1 MRQRWPNPFARDED
15 STLPMPSRIM
25 YGVIWFWHI
34 VTVLTYGYFAF
45 SLLARNAASF
55 ELKTAIV
62 LALLAAQLGCY
73 VWFYVLCGRYPFP
86 AQAHAIYFGG
96 GLLAWTIE
104 YLLYPDL
111 FYLLFTFMGQAFG
124 LLAPAGAFAVM
135 GFVLLM
141 LFGQATD
148 WRFDGIAA
156 GQLYGMLIGFGGLA
170 AIYLFIY
177 GAMRTSANR
186 GQLIQELEQAK
197 RELESSRRHDAELA
211 VLRDRERIARDM
223 HDSLGHALVALTVQL
238 EAIQR
243 LYRIDPE
250 RASGQVDQMK
260 ALTRDSMDALRN
272 SIAGLR
278 MPGLEGRTLSE
289 ALAHLCETVGER
301 SHLSVRCSV
310 AHTLPELRPELADA
324 LWAVAQEALVN
335 VERHARAR
343 QVAVTLQ
350 RVDSQP
356 EWVELLVHDDGAGIA
371 SGDLQKAGHFGVRGM
386 RERLS
391 ALGGILEI
399 VSAGG
404 VRLRAAAPLLRGD
417 LAEVPA

>member
-1 MRQRWPNPFARDED
+1 
-15 STLPMPSRIM
+15 M

-45 SLLARNAASF
+45 SVLARNAAAF

-73 VWFYVLCGRYPFP
+73 VWFYVLSGRYPFP

-141 LFGQATD
+141 LFDQATD
-148 WRFDGIAA
+148 WRFDSLAA
-156 GQLYGMLIGFGGLA
+156 GQLYGMLIGFGSLA
-170 AIYLFIY
+170 ATYLFIY
-177 GAMRTSANR
+177 GAMRTSASR

-197 RELESSRRHDAELA
+197 RELESSRRRDAELA

-243 LYRIDPE
+243 LYRVDPE
-250 RASGQVDQMK
+250 RASAQVDQMK
-260 ALTRDSMDALRN
+260 VLTRDSMDALRR
-272 SIAGLR
+272 SITGLR
-278 MPGLEGRTLSE
+278 ESGLSGRALGAALSQLCVSVGDRAQLDVKCMIDP
-289 ALAHLCETVGER
+289 ALAE
-301 SHLSVRCSV
+301 
-310 AHTLPELRPELADA
+310 LPGDIADV
-324 LWAVAQEALVN
+324 LWAVAQEVLVN
-335 VERHARAR
+335 VQKHARAR
-343 QVAVTLQ
+343 SVTVTLRAVLPVSMQTGVAV
-350 RVDSQP
+350 
-356 EWVELLVHDDGAGIA
+356 G
-371 SGDLQKAGHFGVRGM
+371 GDR
-386 RERLS
+386 S
-391 ALGGILEI
+391 
-399 VSAGG
+399 
-404 VRLRAAAPLLRGD
+404 
-417 LAEVPA
+417 